1 MPKESSL
8 EAISKLQTEVR
19 KEHWVPGGHHP
30 GGWELPVIFGEW
42 QKGA

>member
-19 KEHWVPGGHHP
+19 KEHWVPRGYHP
-30 GGWELPVIFGEW
+30 GGWELPVIFGE
-42 QKGA
+42 